1 VRGSGNDQAMPAA
14 RPLYASLEGEESGS
28 SGPKG
33 REQVIDAIIDAT
45 VDLCRTGGPDKVRLR
60 RVAENANV
68 NYGLVHRHFGTKAAL
83 VRAAMQR
90 AHERSYRELVE
101 PSDDLD
107 TALARILHESTNT
120 LARVMAWGIL
130 QGDISNVLPAEEA
143 SMIPSGLC
151 ELATDS
157 SAASGDVDPLTT
169 KTRVGTLLASL
180 LGWRLFEPYLIRG
193 LELENVDM
201 STIYESILGELQRFI
216 HDDNHGHTCLAS
228 NDLST

>member
-1 VRGSGNDQAMPAA
+1 
-14 RPLYASLEGEESGS
+14 
-28 SGPKG
+28 
-33 REQVIDAIIDAT
+33 
-45 VDLCRTGGPDKVRLR
+45 
-60 RVAENANV
+60 
-68 NYGLVHRHFGTKAAL
+68 
-83 VRAAMQR
+83 
-90 AHERSYRELVE
+90 
-101 PSDDLD
+101 
-107 TALARILHESTNT
+107 
-120 LARVMAWGIL
+120 
-130 QGDISNVLPAEEA
+130 
-143 SMIPSGLC
+143 MIPSGLC